1 MRQRAVVEKGTIMPE
16 YSYHDIFATK
26 GIEYMVVLIYFV
38 LFVVFTKAL
47 GAPKK
52 NGKKPA
58 GRD

>member
-1 MRQRAVVEKGTIMPE
+1 MAE
-16 YSYHDIFATK
+16 YSYLDIFATK
-26 GIEYMVVLIYFV
+26 GLEYLVVLIYFV

-47 GAPKK
+47 DAPKN